1 MAKDSGIKVKVGIVG
16 PCEAGKTTLA
26 NFLADATEAVIED
39 YNPTHV
45 VRVLEFD
52 SVCIITTNIIILKA
66 LEATFLCNIYFV
78 FLDNFNQQQKFQG

>member
-26 NFLADATEAVIED
+26 NFLADATETVIED

-52 SVCIITTNIIILKA
+52 SV
-66 LEATFLCNIYFV
+66 
-78 FLDNFNQQQKFQG
+78 NFS

>member
-26 NFLADATEAVIED
+26 NFLADATETVIED

-52 SVCIITTNIIILKA
+52 SVNIL
-66 LEATFLCNIYFV
+66 
-78 FLDNFNQQQKFQG
+78 

>member
-26 NFLADATEAVIED
+26 NFLADATETVIED

-52 SVCIITTNIIILKA
+52 SVNIFH
-66 LEATFLCNIYFV
+66 EQ
-78 FLDNFNQQQKFQG
+78 NFFPFF

>member
-26 NFLADATEAVIED
+26 NFLADATETVIED

-52 SVCIITTNIIILKA
+52 SVNIFLNNRI
-66 LEATFLCNIYFV
+66 LCNY
-78 FLDNFNQQQKFQG
+78 

>member
-1 MAKDSGIKVKVGIVG
+1 MRFLIKIFVVLVENMAKDSGIKVKVGIVG

-26 NFLADATEAVIED
+26 NFLADATETVIED

-52 SVCIITTNIIILKA
+52 SVNI
-66 LEATFLCNIYFV
+66 F
-78 FLDNFNQQQKFQG
+78 